1 MESRKL
7 HAAILS
13 SPGMGHLVPVL
24 ELGKHLAT
32 NHGLEVTILVVA
44 THSSPAESQL
54 LDPSTAPKHLHILRL
69 PPVDI
74 SSVVNPDIKVVSQ
87 LAIIMREAR
96 PAIRSVL
103 SSMKQRP
110 AMFIVDL
117 FGNEA
122 FGIADEFHMSKYLF
136 VTSTAWFTAL
146 TLYCHVLDKEVEG
159 QYADHKEPL
168 RLPGCKPVRP
178 EDVVDPM
185 LDRNC
190 QQYYEYLRVGF
201 EYSMCDGILINTWED
216 LERISIKALQAD
228 ETLRSVVKVPVYP
241 VGPLTKPLE
250 PAGPKSELLEWLDK
264 QPSESVIY
272 VSFGSGG
279 TLSAEQTT
287 ELAWGLEL
295 SRQRFVWVL
304 RPPKED
310 HADASFFTSGS
321 GPDGTP
327 EFLPDGFLTRTH
339 KAGVVVPLWG
349 PQLEILSHPSVGGFL
364 SHCGWNSTLESLSN
378 GVPMIAWP
386 LYAEQRLN
394 ATMLAEELG
403 VAVKSKVLPTKKVV
417 RREEI
422 EEMVRTVMESKHGR
436 KEMRERAKEL
446 QKSGKN
452 ALSKGG
458 SSYKSICDV
467 IKECELRL
475 RSHKI

>member
-32 NHGLEVTILVVA
+32 NRGLEVTILVVA

-74 SSVVNPDIKVVSQ
+74 STVVNPDIKVVSQ

-103 SSMKQRP
+103 SSMKQRA

-122 FGIADEFHMSKYLF
+122 FGIDDEFHMSKYLF

-159 QYADHKEPL
+159 QYVDHKEPL

-178 EDVVDPM
+178 EDLVDPM

-190 QQYYEYLRVGF
+190 QQYYEYLRVGV

-216 LERISIKALQAD
+216 LERTSIKALQAD

-264 QPSESVIY
+264 PPSESVIY
-272 VSFGSGG
+272 VSLGSGG

-349 PQLEILSHPSVGGFL
+349 PQLEILSHPSVGG
-364 SHCGWNSTLESLSN
+364 NRITLWVELDFGESKQWCANDCMATLCRAKIECNHAGGGARSRRQGEGVANEEGGEEGRDRGDGENCN
-378 GVPMIAWP
+378 GVQAWEEGDEGESEGTTKKWQEC
-386 LYAEQRLN
+386 AEQRW
-394 ATMLAEELG
+394 
-403 VAVKSKVLPTKKVV
+403 VVLQVNM
-417 RREEI
+417 RRDKR
-422 EEMVRTVMESKHGR
+422 M
-436 KEMRERAKEL
+436 
-446 QKSGKN
+446 
-452 ALSKGG
+452 
-458 SSYKSICDV
+458 
-467 IKECELRL
+467 
-475 RSHKI
+475 